1 MAAVI
6 RLFVASCAGMT
17 CRQLAAASVLLL
29 LLTPRVVAAQPA
41 KAPVRLG
48 FLSSSS
54 PDRDAR
60 YLVAFRQTLRALGY
74 VEGKTLTI
82 DVRYGHGRFEQLPA
96 LAAELVGM
104 KVNVLVVAGAPAAHA
119 AKNATRTIPI
129 VMTNAADPVGTG
141 LVASLARPGGNITG
155 LSDFNTGVV
164 AKRLELLK
172 EIVPAATRVGVLSN
186 PRNPTNPTQV
196 KLTLAAAPALG
207 LTVLTVEAGSA
218 AEIDRAFGVLAA
230 ERVSALLVIGDP
242 LLGAEVKRIV
252 GHAQRL
258 KLPGIY
264 STPRSVAEGGLIGYG
279 SSFEDL
285 YRRAAVYVDKVI
297 KGARPADLPI
307 EQPSKF
313 ELAVNLKTARTL
325 GLTIPA
331 SIVLRADALIE

>member
-1 MAAVI
+1 M
-6 RLFVASCAGMT
+6 
-17 CRQLAAASVLLL
+17 
-29 LLTPRVVAAQPA
+29 AAQPA
-41 KAPVRLG
+41 KGPARLG

-54 PDRDAR
+54 PERDGKYIA
-60 YLVAFRQTLRALGY
+60 AFRQTLRALGY
-74 VEGKTLTI
+74 VEGKTFTI
-82 DVRYGHGRFEQLPA
+82 VMRYGYGRFEQLPA
-96 LAAELVGM
+96 LAVELVGM
-104 KVNVLVVAGAPAAHA
+104 KVDVLVVAGAPAAHA

-172 EIVPAATRVGVLSN
+172 EMVPAATRVGVLSN

-196 KLTLAAAPALG
+196 KLTVAAGPALG
-207 LTVLTVEAGSA
+207 LTVLSVEAGSA
-218 AEIDRAFGVLAA
+218 AEIDGAFAVLAA
-230 ERVSALLVIGDP
+230 ERAAALLVIGDP
-242 LLGAEVKRIV
+242 LLGAEVNRIV

-264 STPRSVAEGGLIGYG
+264 ATPRSVADGGLIGYG
-279 SSFEDL
+279 ASFEDL

-313 ELAVNLKTARTL
+313 ELAVNLKTARAL
-325 GLTIPA
+325 GMTIPP
-331 SIVLRADALIE
+331 SIILRADALVE